1 MVSDIKKT
9 PPGSVCRL
17 RPLRAE
23 DRATCLIWRNDPEL
37 RGQMM
42 GHRFPVT
49 DEMEMHW
56 LSRAMDDADRSLVA
70 FAIEDISDGAFV
82 GIIQLKQID
91 WTSRTAYLGIFVGD
105 PQRQDRGIGAEA
117 LGMLLR
123 FAFSD
128 LNLRK
133 VLLEVADFNESAI
146 RLYLRYGFVEE
157 GRLRQQYYLDGS
169 YHDVLIMS
177 VFQTEASGA

>member
-1 MVSDIKKT
+1 MVSDTKKT

-56 LSRAMDDADRSLVA
+56 LSRAMDDAVEAIKEFAARHPDRWAKATV
-70 FAIEDISDGAFV
+70 
-82 GIIQLKQID
+82 
-91 WTSRTAYLGIFVGD
+91 
-105 PQRQDRGIGAEA
+105 
-117 LGMLLR
+117 MLARL
-123 FAFSD
+123 AGYHD
-128 LNLRK
+128 K
-133 VLLEVADFNESAI
+133 VKV
-146 RLYLRYGFVEE
+146 
-157 GRLRQQYYLDGS
+157 DGS
-169 YHDVLIMS
+169 LALQVSLMSDVELLDRLAETQ
-177 VFQTEASGA
+177 VG